1 MSPQNQPDQSSDDPA
16 ERLAQA
22 IARRRAQPM
31 PTEAP
36 AQVTFP
42 VRQADIADTADIAD
56 PAAPASRENS
66 MRERLRLILG
76 PGHSLKARVRA
87 LPLLGRFAV
96 WLRAVVH
103 LNTIRKEFERDIA
116 VLRNRL
122 DHYDAMNIENRLARL
137 EALDVA
143 YRLNRLDALD
153 IGDRLHAFD
162 AINIANRLNR
172 LEESAE
178 EEEQRDRERDNRIA
192 QLTRQSH
199 DRHAPQR
206 SAESS
211 APTVQATEAQ
221 TAQAGYD
228 FGADRFYTEFEGHF
242 RGAREDIRERQ
253 KIYLPYLEH
262 VAAGSDARVLDIGC
276 GRGEWLELMKMQG
289 IRATGIDLNGEMVAT
304 CREHG
309 LDAEH
314 ADAVAWLRGQPEGS
328 LAAVTGFHI
337 IEHLPFDQLIA
348 LFDAALHAL
357 RPDGVIIFETPN
369 PENVSVGSCSFY
381 YDPTHRHPIAPAVA
395 EFIARQRGFARAEI
409 VRANPLPGTRLIAE
423 NTEVAHRFNSA
434 FYGPQDYAV
443 IAWKTYAS

>member
-1 MSPQNQPDQSSDDPA
+1 MSSHNRPAKNSDDPA

-22 IARRRAQPM
+22 IVRRRAQPIS
-31 PTEAP
+31 TDAP
-36 AQVTFP
+36 AQVVFP
-42 VRQADIADTADIAD
+42 ASQADIAGIAALTAS
-56 PAAPASRENS
+56 ASRENS
-66 MRERLRLILG
+66 MRERLRLIFG
-76 PGHSLKARVRA
+76 PGRSMKERVRA
-87 LPLLGRFAV
+87 LPLVGRFAV
-96 WLRAVVH
+96 WLGAVVR

-116 VLRNRL
+116 VLRSRL

-137 EALDVA
+137 ESLDAA

-172 LEESAE
+172 IEEAAE

-192 QLTRQSH
+192 QLTRGSH
-199 DRHAPQR
+199 EVRRDSQPERTPAAVITQ
-206 SAESS
+206 S
-211 APTVQATEAQ
+211 APNT
-221 TAQAGYD
+221 GYD
-228 FGADRFYTEFEGHF
+228 FDADRFYTEFEGYF
-242 RGAREDIRERQ
+242 RGTREDIRERQ
-253 KIYLPYLEH
+253 KIYLPYLGH
-262 VAAGSDARVLDIGC
+262 ITAGSDARVLDIGC
-276 GRGEWLELMKMQG
+276 GRGEWLELMKTQG

-314 ADAVAWLRGQPEGS
+314 ADAVAWLRSQPEGS

-348 LFDAALHAL
+348 MFDAALRAL

-381 YDPTHRHPIAPAVA
+381 YDPTHHHPIAPAVA
-395 EFIARQRGFARAEI
+395 EFVARQRGFARAEI
-409 VRANPLPGTRLIAE
+409 LRTNPLPDTRLIAE
-423 NTEVAHRFNSA
+423 NTEVAHRFNSS